1 MIILQLYKLFS
12 LSIHLG
18 LWYQHFLFYH
28 ATYLDIRLM
37 SSYKMM
43 WLMNLSN
50 PCFRYWL
57 LTYSLIVSV
66 YYSTEYNR
74 AHIQY
79 IPLSYDWH
87 KLFNA
92 HGYRVQICFRAKSI
106 FSLLW
111 KWYGKLYGYVWDPS
125 GISQIRT
132 LNLIVCLWVSAHICE
147 FELAY
152 HCNCVVPGAPFT
164 NMD

>member
-66 YYSTEYNR
+66 CYSTEYNR
-74 AHIQY
+74 THIQY
-79 IPLSYDWH
+79 IPLSHDWH

-92 HGYRVQICFRAKSI
+92 HGYCVLICFRAKSI

-111 KWYGKLYGYVWDPS
+111 QWYGRLKLMLKVKHVNKIGPWPLQSIDAGMFVKRPFRGNEKKSWKF
-125 GISQIRT
+125 RNT
-132 LNLIVCLWVSAHICE
+132 CFLWW
-147 FELAY
+147 
-152 HCNCVVPGAPFT
+152 
-164 NMD
+164 